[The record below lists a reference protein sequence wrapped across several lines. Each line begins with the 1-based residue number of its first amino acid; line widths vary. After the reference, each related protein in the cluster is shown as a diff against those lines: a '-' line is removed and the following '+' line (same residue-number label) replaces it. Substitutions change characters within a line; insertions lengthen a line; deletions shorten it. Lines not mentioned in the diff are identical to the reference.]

1 MTAGWQEWWNRSCQ
15 QSTKESTM
23 LTLTENAST
32 IVKDI
37 AAQQG
42 DAESTGLRISSEDPQ
57 QGLMVTAT
65 QQPHPGDRT
74 IEAHGA
80 VVYLDP
86 PASAQLEDQVL
97 DASVD
102 EAGRVQFALAP
113 QA

>member
-1 MTAGWQEWWNRSCQ
+1 VERVLPAIE
-15 QSTKESTM
+15 KESVL

-42 DAESTGLRISSEDPQ
+42 GSESTGLRISSEDPTV
-57 QGLMVTAT
+57 GLTVSATEQPLPGDQTVTA
-65 QQPHPGDRT
+65 D
-74 IEAHGA
+74 GA
-80 VVYLDP
+80 LIYLDE
-86 PASAQLEDQVL
+86 PASQQLDDQVL

>member
-1 MTAGWQEWWNRSCQ
+1 
-15 QSTKESTM
+15 M

-42 DAESTGLRISSEDPQ
+42 GSESTGLRISSQDPTH
-57 QGLMVTAT
+57 GLMVTAAEK
-65 QQPHPGDRT
+65 PLPGDHT
-74 IEAHGA
+74 VTADGA
-80 VVYLDP
+80 LIYLDE
-86 PASAQLEDQVL
+86 PAAQRLDDQVL

-102 EAGRVQFALAP
+102 EAGLVQFALSP

>member
-1 MTAGWQEWWNRSCQ
+1 MVERVLPAIDEGEHV
-15 QSTKESTM
+15 

-42 DAESTGLRISSEDPQ
+42 GGETTGLRISSEDPQ
-57 QGLMVTAT
+57 AGLMVTAA
-65 QQPHPGDRT
+65 QQPHPGDQT
-74 IEAHGA
+74 VESHGA

-86 PASAQLEDQVL
+86 PASEQLDDQVL

-113 QA
+113 QS

>member
-1 MTAGWQEWWNRSCQ
+1 MVEGSCQ
-15 QSTKESTM
+15 QSTKESAL

-42 DAESTGLRISSEDPQ
+42 GAESTGLRISSEDPQ
-57 QGLMVTAT
+57 QGLMVTAA

-74 IEAHGA
+74 VEAHGA

-86 PASAQLEDQVL
+86 PASEQLEDQFL

>member
-1 MTAGWQEWWNRSCQ
+1 
-15 QSTKESTM
+15 M

-42 DAESTGLRISSEDPQ
+42 GPDSTGLRISSQDPT
-57 QGLMVTAT
+57 QGLTVTAAE
-65 QQPHPGDRT
+65 QPLPGDT
-74 IEAHGA
+74 TVTADGA
-80 VVYLDP
+80 FIYLDE
-86 PASAQLEDQVL
+86 PASQQLDDQVL

-102 EAGRVQFALAP
+102 DAGRVQFALAP

>member
-1 MTAGWQEWWNRSCQ
+1 V
-15 QSTKESTM
+15 

-42 DAESTGLRISSEDPQ
+42 GSDSTGLRISSEDPT
-57 QGLMVTAT
+57 QGLMVTAAE
-65 QQPHPGDRT
+65 QPLPGDRT
-74 IEAHGA
+74 VSADGA
-80 VVYLDP
+80 VVYLDE
-86 PASAQLEDQVL
+86 PASQQLDDQIL

-102 EAGRVQFALAP
+102 DAGRVQFALAP

>member
-1 MTAGWQEWWNRSCQ
+1 
-15 QSTKESTM
+15 M

-42 DAESTGLRISSEDPQ
+42 ASESMGLRISSDDPT
-57 QGLMVTAT
+57 QGLMVTAS

-74 IEAHGA
+74 VESHGA

-86 PASAQLEDQVL
+86 PAAEQLDDQVL

-102 EAGRVQFALAP
+102 DAGRVQFALAP

>member
-1 MTAGWQEWWNRSCQ
+1 VERVLPAIE
-15 QSTKESTM
+15 KESTL

-42 DAESTGLRISSEDPQ
+42 GSECTGLRISSEDPAV
-57 QGLMVTAT
+57 GLTVAAA
-65 QQPHPGDRT
+65 QQPLPGDQT
-74 IEAHGA
+74 VAADGA
-80 VVYLDP
+80 LIYLDE
-86 PASAQLEDQVL
+86 PASQQLDDQVL

>member
-1 MTAGWQEWWNRSCQ
+1 MVERVLPAIDEGERV
-15 QSTKESTM
+15 

-42 DAESTGLRISSEDPQ
+42 AESTGLRISSEDPQ
-57 QGLMVTAT
+57 AGLMVTAA
-65 QQPHPGDRT
+65 QKAHPGDQT
-74 IEAHGA
+74 VESHGA

-86 PASAQLEDQVL
+86 PASEQLDDQVL

-102 EAGRVQFALAP
+102 DSGRVQFALAP